1 MSILRLIGIY
11 LGLYRK
17 QEFGI
22 IDLDKTPSEGSAL
35 SHYIGTLEGKVS
47 PENAGDRIGQVLSD
61 GSASSAILDAA
72 QHDAQNAVVAENG
85 GRWTLARFWWAR
97 AASRF
102 KSNSDSFVLYLMLS
116 RQAANNGV
124 KPPEWR

>member
-11 LGLYRK
+11 FGLYRR
-17 QEFGI
+17 QECGI
-22 IDLDKTPSEGSAL
+22 IDLDKAPSKGSAL
-35 SHYIGTLEGKVS
+35 SHYIGALEGKVS
-47 PENAGDRIGQVLSD
+47 PENAGDRIGQVLRD
-61 GSASSAILDAA
+61 GSASPAILEAA
-72 QHDAQNAVVAENG
+72 QKDAQNAVVAEKRGN
-85 GRWTLARFWWAR
+85 WTLGRFWWAR

-116 RQAANNGV
+116 RQAANNGI

>member
-11 LGLYRK
+11 LGLYRR
-17 QEFGI
+17 QEYGI
-22 IDLDKTPSEGSAL
+22 IDLDKTPSEGSGL
-35 SHYIGTLEGKVS
+35 SHYIGALEGKVS
-47 PENAGDRIGQVLSD
+47 PENAGDHIGRVLRD
-61 GSASSAILDAA
+61 GSASPAFLEAA
-72 QHDAQNAVVAENG
+72 QKYAQNADAAEDG
-85 GRWTLARFWWAR
+85 GNWTLARFWWAR

-116 RQAANNGV
+116 RQAANKGI